1 MTDKITCEESDVMR
15 KGLSPWSSITNF
27 VGGEV
32 LDDRR
37 PPHTYTEWC
46 DDDWVVRLIDTL
58 DAEGCHHTRV
68 EIDMKEDH
76 DE

>member
-1 MTDKITCEESDVMR
+1 MTDRITCAESEVLR
-15 KGLSPWSSITNF
+15 RTLKPWSAITNF
-27 VGGEV
+27 VAGEV

-58 DAEGCHHTRV
+58 DADGCRHTKENR
-68 EIDMKEDH
+68 DMKED
-76 DE
+76 DK